1 MINPVLRIEFF
12 HMQNLLVIEL
22 KLMEKFQTLYSLKGV
37 KGNDK
42 GQIKPNIQSSKP
54 NPENCSASKNTVKK
68 WN

>member
-37 KGNDK
+37 KGNEKRTDK
-42 GQIKPNIQSSKP
+42 TKY
-54 NPENCSASKNTVKK
+54 PEQ
-68 WN
+68 